1 MAEPWRDRCGKAAP
15 SRWTR
20 ATGLVA
26 LMGLA
31 LLSGGCGNL
40 TAGGAR
46 GETTVYVVG
55 NGEDAAANAAAT
67 RLRSTGSSQIART
80 PVGTAAAAGEDE
92 DDEPEGEMELHFFLS
107 LVRPDGTTEPLT
119 DDEAQINIDLPGQ
132 QEVEVLTRSVPAGRY
147 AGFRIS
153 FTEIEVEIDAGLVI
167 GGDPVTGAVDVD
179 LDETTLIVERSI
191 DLTLEDGERSEV
203 VVDMNATDWLTAVDP
218 GPPPVVD
225 GDVVASLIEVVAR

>member
-1 MAEPWRDRCGKAAP
+1 MAETWRDRCRTDDP
-15 SRWTR
+15 FRWTR
-20 ATGLVA
+20 VPGLVA
-26 LMGLA
+26 LVGLA

-55 NGEDAAANAAAT
+55 NGEDAAANAAAS
-67 RLRSTGSSQIART
+67 RLRSAGSSRLSRT
-80 PVGTAAAAGEDE
+80 PVGAAAAGVDE

-147 AGFRIS
+147 EGFRIS
-153 FTEIEVEIDAGLVI
+153 FTEIEVEIDKGLVI
-167 GGDPVTGAVDVD
+167 GGEPVMGAVDVD
-179 LDETTLIVERSI
+179 LDETTLIVARSI
-191 DLTLEDGERSEV
+191 DLTLEDGERAEV

-225 GDVVASLIEVVAR
+225 GDVVASLIEVITR